1 MRRIAEQLVAN
12 WRRQVVPGHSGGDS
26 RSRASQPPAAKPC
39 GLDAQNSSSMG
50 DDDGTLR
57 LKTNIHNPLICLWF
71 YFMSCLAFT
80 KIEPGSRPW

>member
-1 MRRIAEQLVAN
+1 
-12 WRRQVVPGHSGGDS
+12 
-26 RSRASQPPAAKPC
+26 
-39 GLDAQNSSSMG
+39 MG